1 MPPNR
6 CDHKGPAFIERVEG
20 GYIMCCILCQ
30 KVGPLR
36 TTPEAARKAL
46 LVLGARDGS
55 WQEGPA

>member
-6 CDHKGPAFIERVEG
+6 CDHKGPALVERVEG

-30 KVGPLR
+30 KVGPVR
-36 TTPEAARKAL
+36 ITPEAARKAL

-55 WQEGPA
+55 